1 VAPTAGAIVL
11 LVLWSIFN
19 TWKSG
24 SGDLLSDVRD
34 SLIRFVP
41 ALPARFTSPFQTLIP
56 KLGKSRSSPDEMRP
70 PSRALTLF
78 PTGSAVSVQGSQN
91 V

>member
-1 VAPTAGAIVL
+1 MAPTAGAVVL

-19 TWKSG
+19 TWKSE

-34 SLIRFVP
+34 LLIHFVP
-41 ALPARFTSPFQTLIP
+41 TLPAKFTSPFQALIP
-56 KLGKSRSSPDEMRP
+56 KLVKSRSSPDGMRP
-70 PSRALTLF
+70 PSRDLTLF